1 MSSQWGAATEGLDGA
16 VVAGRGKSRALL
28 ICTLLLVSS
37 VALLLEA
44 RPAHAQIPTI
54 SVAVDATPDSR
65 PEPGGSFTYSVT
77 INNSGSD
84 AVVLTALSEDGSSLN
99 NRGTCDTGVTIN
111 AGSSYSC
118 SFSEDFTGD
127 SGDTKTTTV
136 SATVADDDTPSQT
149 DTETGSVTV
158 SIDDGTDGAEITV
171 DVTADPTSRP
181 QPGGSFTYTVRVQN
195 VGSDA
200 VTLTA
205 LSEDGSSLNDRGTC
219 DVGVTIAVGLRYTCS
234 FSDDV
239 TGNDGNPK
247 TTTVTATA
255 ADDDTPSDTDTAS
268 GTVTVTIGTG
278 STTGFTVTKTASP
291 TSRPVPGGT
300 FTFSIVVSNSTG
312 SSVTLS
318 TLSDSVY
325 GNLDGRGTCDVP
337 QTISS
342 GSSYSCQFSVEF
354 TGSVGRSE
362 TNTVTASGTRSGGG
376 SVSDTDTETITIS
389 GTGTLPP
396 IGFNPFNPFNPFLG
410 GLNPF
415 GGIGSTDAGR
425 GPIVVTNNNSSS
437 SSSSAAASVAGGAV
451 GAPPP
456 GTPTTQPP
464 TLVRT
469 GIEALPMAAAGMAI
483 LLLGFVMLTAGNRQ
497 VALGRKS

>member
-1 MSSQWGAATEGLDGA
+1 MSSQWGAGPSGLDGH
-16 VVAGRGKSRALL
+16 VVPGPRKSRALL
-28 ICTLLLVSS
+28 LCTFLLVSS
-37 VALLLEA
+37 VALLLDA
-44 RPAHAQIPTI
+44 KSAQAQTTQTI
-54 SVAVDATPDSR
+54 NVSVDASPDSR
-65 PEPGGSFTYSVT
+65 PEPGGSFTYTVT
-77 INNSGSD
+77 ITNNDSVAVTLNSLTDSIHGNVLGSCPSTQI
-84 AVVLTALSEDGSSLN
+84 AAGATLTCQYT
-99 NRGTCDTGVTIN
+99 RTV
-111 AGSSYSC
+111 
-118 SFSEDFTGD
+118 TGD
-127 SGDTKTTTV
+127 NGDSETNTV
-136 SATVADDDTPSQT
+136 TAIATPVGGGTQRADS
-149 DTETGSVTV
+149 DTETVT
-158 SIDDGTDGAEITV
+158 ITDAADDADITV
-171 DVTADPTSRP
+171 DVTADPASRP

-195 VGSDA
+195 VGNDG

-219 DVGVTIAVGLRYTCS
+219 DLGGTIAAGQTFTCT
-234 FSDDV
+234 FSEDF
-239 TGNDGNPK
+239 TGNNGDTK

-255 ADDDTPSDTDTAS
+255 ADDDAPSDTDTAS
-268 GTVTVTIGTG
+268 DSVTVSISTTD

-291 TSRPVPGGT
+291 TSRVAPGGT
-300 FTFSIVVSNSTG
+300 FTFSIVVNNSTG
-312 SSVTLS
+312 SSVTLN

-354 TGSVGRSE
+354 TGSTGRSE

-376 SVSDTDTETITIS
+376 TVSDTDTETITIT

-396 IGFNPFNPFNPFLG
+396 IGFNPFNPLNPFLG
-410 GLNPF
+410 GVNPF
-415 GGIGSTDAGR
+415 GAIGSTDTGR

-437 SSSSAAASVAGGAV
+437 SSSSAAASVAGGAA

-456 GTPTTQPP
+456 GTPTQPP

-483 LLLGFVMLTAGNRQ
+483 LLLGFVMLTAGNRR
-497 VALGRKS
+497 ALTNRS